1 MICDRIK
8 QLREQAGYS
17 QAQLAKRLD
26 VTRSSVNAWEM
37 GLSMPTTQY
46 VVTLAK
52 LFHVSADYLLGLTA
66 SSSIVLD
73 GYTQEEIELLYK
85 LIRYFDDQKK
95 QRAYRELKTPPRRRT
110 PPAGRGSLLFY
121 FFCFFFMRRSMCC
134 NPHRH
139 SQEAAP
145 RSSEPSANCFFFMS
159 ISSCVAFA

>member
-73 GYTQEEIELLYK
+73 GYTQEEIEMLYINK
-85 LIRYFDDQKK
+85 NI
-95 QRAYRELKTPPRRRT
+95 
-110 PPAGRGSLLFY
+110 
-121 FFCFFFMRRSMCC
+121 
-134 NPHRH
+134 
-139 SQEAAP
+139 
-145 RSSEPSANCFFFMS
+145 
-159 ISSCVAFA
+159 